1 MLAISGGTAVVQVLG
16 FLLSPIIT
24 RLYTPGEFGV
34 LSIYTAIVTIL
45 SLGSFKYERAIPI
58 AEDDTSAIN
67 IIALCLLVLT
77 GYTLLISLLFILIGT
92 PILGLLG
99 ASELVPYMVLIPI
112 GVFFSGLFLIF
123 MQWALRNKAYKN
135 ISKAT
140 IFQGIAGNIIK
151 IGLGLIGVGSLGL
164 LLGRIASTGMGIAR
178 LSGTLVTD
186 NCLRKNIS
194 LERILWNAKRYI
206 RFPLYLSPAIFLVNT
221 GPQLP
226 SLFIAS
232 MFGVNIAGFY
242 GFSIGIVMLPVTL
255 IGNSVGQVFYG
266 EAASIGKN
274 NPLEIKRLAGKMV
287 KNLILIGLVPLGI
300 LAWFGPTLFSWVF
313 GSNWYEAGIYARILT
328 LLMLSTLAYYPV
340 SRVFEIF
347 EKQNASLLLN
357 TIQFALIILVFT
369 IGITLKL
376 DSYSTIALYS
386 IAMAFSNALNCFMAR
401 KVLNNEIE
409 GV

>member
-1 MLAISGGTAVVQVLG
+1 VLAISGGTAVVQVLG